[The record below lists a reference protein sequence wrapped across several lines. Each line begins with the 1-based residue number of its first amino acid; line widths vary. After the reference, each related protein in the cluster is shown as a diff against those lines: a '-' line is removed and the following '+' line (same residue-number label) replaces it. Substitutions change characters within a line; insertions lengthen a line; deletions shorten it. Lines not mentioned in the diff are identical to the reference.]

1 MSQSLDELTLW
12 AQNLIHIDIRSKGI
26 DSYQKYTWWISA
38 YNYKYMIEIFLNF
51 TILKI
56 DMIVS
61 IISDENTNKM
71 NLNQPSQR
79 KDEITFLYRKYYKIF
94 LIWKGVKRIFTSQTW
109 KNK

>member
-1 MSQSLDELTLW
+1 
-12 AQNLIHIDIRSKGI
+12 
-26 DSYQKYTWWISA
+26 
-38 YNYKYMIEIFLNF
+38 MIEIFLNF

-94 LIWKGVKRIFTSQTW
+94 LI
-109 KNK
+109 